1 MKLYFLLFIILFIST
16 VVLSIC
22 SIKLKSKRYFV
33 YTRISFFLMIIVF
46 VILMFN
52 LKKGLT

>member
-16 VVLSIC
+16 VALSIC

-33 YTRISFFLMIIVF
+33 YMRISFFLMIIVF

-52 LKKGLT
+52 LKKGLS